1 LRIFK
6 RMTNLFSFVGPRR
19 ITVLLL
25 LLAATFVQAESVSV
39 ITLKVRPG
47 DTVSY
52 LALKH
57 LHAYNQDILD
67 QIKKLNPEIRD
78 LNRITVGQVVYLPK
92 PSEKPAEPTAPAP
105 LVESKRMAAAA
116 SRAVATLVEGE
127 VQVMAGG
134 DNTWRKLSSNA
145 ILRGGDKVRVLKNG
159 RLELVLDNRSVLR
172 LASNSTLELKEVE
185 RKPERETYRFAL
197 SLGKMWTR
205 VTRLLGFGS
214 KYQVDTPT
222 AITAV
227 QGTVYDL
234 QVDSNQQTQVR
245 VHSGTVQVY
254 NPFAGD
260 IAPGEKVPKL
270 QEPTRVPGPTRISR
284 EAWEQL
290 LLQQYQQVTLGR
302 EGRSTISAFD
312 LDKARKE
319 AWVRWNEA
327 RDKDFYGEI

>member
-1 LRIFK
+1 
-6 RMTNLFSFVGPRR
+6 MTNLFSFVGPRR
-19 ITVLLL
+19 IAVLLIF
-25 LLAATFVQAESVSV
+25 LATTFVQAAPDSVLTV
-39 ITLKVRPG
+39 KVRPG
-47 DTVSY
+47 DTISY

-57 LHAYNQDILD
+57 LHTYDQDLLD
-67 QIKKLNPEIRD
+67 QIKKLNPHIRD
-78 LNRITVGQVVYLPK
+78 LNRIQVGQAVHLPR
-92 PSEKPAEPTAPAP
+92 PHEVPVQPAEPTPP
-105 LVESKRMAAAA
+105 PVSKKMTAAA
-116 SRAVATLVEGE
+116 SRAVVTLVEGE
-127 VQVMAGG
+127 VQIMSEG
-134 DNTWRKLSSNA
+134 DHTWKSLSSNA
-145 ILRGGDKVRVLKNG
+145 ILKGGDKVRVLDNG
-159 RLELVLDNRSVLR
+159 RLEMVLDNRSVLR
-172 LASNSTLELKEVE
+172 LAANSTLELKEVE
-185 RKPERETYRFAL
+185 RKPEKETYRFAL

-205 VTRLLGFGS
+205 VTQLLRFGS

-234 QVDSNQQTQVR
+234 QVDSNQQTRVR
-245 VHSGTVQVY
+245 VHSGNVLVY

-260 IAPGEKVPKL
+260 LAPGEKVPKL

>member
-1 LRIFK
+1 
-6 RMTNLFSFVGPRR
+6 MTNLARFVWPRR
-19 ITVLLL
+19 IAVLLVF
-25 LLAATFVQAESVSV
+25 LATTFVQAESASV
-39 ITLKVRPG
+39 ITVKVRPG
-47 DTVSY
+47 DTISY
-52 LALKH
+52 LALKY
-57 LHAYNQDILD
+57 LHTYNQDILD
-67 QIKKLNPEIRD
+67 QMKKLNPHIRD
-78 LNRITVGQVVYLPK
+78 LNRIQVDQAVYLPK
-92 PSEKPAEPTAPAP
+92 PGEEPAQPTAPEP
-105 LVESKRMAAAA
+105 VVESKRMAAAA

-127 VQVMAGG
+127 VQIMAGG
-134 DNTWRKLSSNA
+134 DKTWSSLSPNA
-145 ILRGGDKVRVLKNG
+145 ILKAGDKVRVLDNG

-172 LASNSTLELKEVE
+172 LAANSTLELKEVE
-185 RKPERETYRFAL
+185 RKPEKETYRFAL

-205 VTRLLGFGS
+205 VTQLLGFGS

-234 QVDSNQQTQVR
+234 QVDSDQQTRVR
-245 VHSGTVQVY
+245 VHSGSVQVY

-260 IAPGEKVPKL
+260 LAPGEKVPKL

-302 EGRSTISAFD
+302 DGRSSISAFD
-312 LDKARKE
+312 LDTARRE

-327 RDKDFYGEI
+327 RDQDFYGEI

>member
-1 LRIFK
+1 
-6 RMTNLFSFVGPRR
+6 MT
-19 ITVLLL
+19 
-25 LLAATFVQAESVSV
+25 
-39 ITLKVRPG
+39 
-47 DTVSY
+47 
-52 LALKH
+52 
-57 LHAYNQDILD
+57 
-67 QIKKLNPEIRD
+67 
-78 LNRITVGQVVYLPK
+78 
-92 PSEKPAEPTAPAP
+92 
-105 LVESKRMAAAA
+105 AAA
-116 SRAVATLVEGE
+116 SRAVVTLVEGE
-127 VQVMAGG
+127 VQIMAGEEQS
-134 DNTWRKLSSNA
+134 WRSLSSNA
-145 ILRGGDKVRVLKNG
+145 ILKGGDKVRVLDDG
-159 RLELVLDNRSVLR
+159 RLEMVLDNRSVLR
-172 LASNSTLELKEVE
+172 LAANSTLELKEVE
-185 RKPERETYRFAL
+185 RKPEKETYRFAL

-234 QVDSNQQTQVR
+234 QVDPDQQTRVR
-245 VHSGTVQVY
+245 VHSGNVLVY

-260 IAPGEKVPKL
+260 LAPGEKVPKL

>member
-1 LRIFK
+1 MFQL
-6 RMTNLFSFVGPRR
+6 MTNLASFVGPRG
-19 ITVLLL
+19 IAVLLVF
-25 LLAATFVQAESVSV
+25 LATTFVQAESASV
-39 ITLKVRPG
+39 TTVKVRPG
-47 DTVSY
+47 DTISY
-52 LALKH
+52 LALKY
-57 LHAYNQDILD
+57 LHTYNQDIMN
-67 QIKKLNPEIRD
+67 QIKKLNPHIKD
-78 LNRITVGQVVYLPK
+78 LNRINVGQAVHLPK
-92 PSEKPAEPTAPAP
+92 PGEEPAETTAPAP

-127 VQVMAGG
+127 VQIMAGG
-134 DNTWRKLSSNA
+134 DNTWRSLSPNA
-145 ILRGGDKVRVLKNG
+145 TLKRGDRVRVLDNG

-172 LASNSTLELKEVE
+172 LASHSTLELKEVD
-185 RKPERETYRFAL
+185 RKPEKETYRFAL

-205 VTRLLGFGS
+205 VTQLLGFGS

-234 QVDSNQQTQVR
+234 QVDSDQHTRVR
-245 VHSGTVQVY
+245 VHSGNVQVY

-260 IAPGEKVPKL
+260 LAPGEKVPKL
-270 QEPTRVPGPTRISR
+270 QEPTRVPGPTRISP

-302 EGRSTISAFD
+302 QGRSTISAFD
-312 LDKARKE
+312 LDKVRKE

-327 RDKDFYGEI
+327 RDQDFYGEI

>member
-1 LRIFK
+1 
-6 RMTNLFSFVGPRR
+6 MTNLFSFLGPRR
-19 ITVLLL
+19 ITVLLIFL
-25 LLAATFVQAESVSV
+25 TATFVQAESASV
-39 ITLKVRPG
+39 ITVKVRPG
-47 DTVSY
+47 DTISY

-57 LHAYNQDILD
+57 LQTYDQDTLD
-67 QIKKLNPEIRD
+67 QIRKLNPQIRD
-78 LNRITVGQVVYLPK
+78 LNRIKVGQAVHLPK
-92 PSEKPAEPTAPAP
+92 PGEELAQPTAPAP
-105 LVESKRMAAAA
+105 LVESKKMAAAA

-127 VQVMAGG
+127 VQMMAGG
-134 DNTWRKLSSNA
+134 DNTWIKLSPNA
-145 ILRGGDKVRVLKNG
+145 ILKVGDKVRVLDNG
-159 RLELVLDNRSVLR
+159 RLEMVLDNRSVLR
-172 LASNSTLELKEVE
+172 LASNTTLELKEVD
-185 RKPERETYRFAL
+185 RQPEKETYRFAL

-234 QVDSNQQTQVR
+234 QVDSNQQTRVR
-245 VHSGTVQVY
+245 VHSGNVQVY

-260 IAPGEKVPKL
+260 LSPGEKVQKL

-290 LLQQYQQVTLGR
+290 LLQQYQQVTLGP

>member
-1 LRIFK
+1 
-6 RMTNLFSFVGPRR
+6 MTHLFSFLGPRR
-19 ITVLLL
+19 IAVLFTF
-25 LLAATFVQAESVSV
+25 LAATFVHAESVSL
-39 ITLKVRPG
+39 ITVKIRPG
-47 DTVSY
+47 DTISY
-52 LALKH
+52 LALKY
-57 LHAYNQDILD
+57 LHTYDQDILN
-67 QIKKLNPEIRD
+67 QIRKLNPQISD
-78 LNRITVGQVVYLPK
+78 VNRIKVGQVVHLPK
-92 PSEKPAEPTAPAP
+92 PGEEPAKTAAPTPAD
-105 LVESKRMAAAA
+105 ESKKMAAAA

-127 VQVMAGG
+127 VQMMAGG
-134 DNTWRKLSSNA
+134 DNTWIKLSPNA
-145 ILRGGDKVRVLKNG
+145 ILKGGDKVRVLDNG
-159 RLELVLDNRSVLR
+159 RLEMVLDNRSVLR
-172 LASNSTLELKEVE
+172 LSANSTLELKEVE
-185 RKPERETYRFAL
+185 RQPKKETYRFAL

-234 QVDSNQQTQVR
+234 QVDANQQTRVR
-245 VHSGTVQVY
+245 VHSGNLQVY

-260 IAPGEKVPKL
+260 LAPGEKVPKL

-327 RDKDFYGEI
+327 REKDFYGEI

>member
-1 LRIFK
+1 
-6 RMTNLFSFVGPRR
+6 MTNLAGFVGSRR
-19 ITVLLL
+19 IAVLLVF
-25 LLAATFVQAESVSV
+25 LATTFVQAESASL
-39 ITLKVRPG
+39 ITVKVRPG
-47 DTVSY
+47 DTISY
-52 LALKH
+52 LALKY
-57 LHAYNQDILD
+57 LHTYNQDILD
-67 QIKKLNPEIRD
+67 HIKELNPHIRD
-78 LNRITVGQVVYLPK
+78 VNRIQVDQTVYLPK
-92 PSEKPAEPTAPAP
+92 PGEEPAQPTAPEP
-105 LVESKRMAAAA
+105 LVETKRMAAAA

-127 VQVMAGG
+127 VQIMAEG
-134 DNTWRKLSSNA
+134 DNTWRSLGPNA
-145 ILRGGDKVRVLKNG
+145 ILKGGDKVRVLDNG

-172 LASNSTLELKEVE
+172 LAANSTLELKEVE
-185 RKPERETYRFAL
+185 RKPEKETYRFAL

-205 VTRLLGFGS
+205 VTQLLGFGS

-234 QVDSNQQTQVR
+234 QVDSDQQTRVR
-245 VHSGTVQVY
+245 VHSGSVQVY

-260 IAPGEKVPKL
+260 LAPGEKVPKL

-302 EGRSTISAFD
+302 DGRSSISAFD
-312 LDKARKE
+312 LDAARRE

-327 RDKDFYGEI
+327 RDQDFYGEI

>member
-1 LRIFK
+1 
-6 RMTNLFSFVGPRR
+6 MTNLFSFVGPRR
-19 ITVLLL
+19 IAVLLIF
-25 LLAATFVQAESVSV
+25 LAATFVQAASDSVLTV
-39 ITLKVRPG
+39 KVRPG
-47 DTVSY
+47 DTISY

-57 LHAYNQDILD
+57 LHTYDQDTLN
-67 QIKKLNPEIRD
+67 QIKKLNPQIKD
-78 LNRITVGQVVYLPK
+78 LDRIKVGEAVRLPR
-92 PSEKPAEPTAPAP
+92 PAVEKEQATAPAP
-105 LVESKRMAAAA
+105 PPVSKKMTAAA
-116 SRAVATLVEGE
+116 SRAVVTLVEGE
-127 VQVMAGG
+127 VQMMAGEEQS
-134 DNTWRKLSSNA
+134 WRSLSANA
-145 ILRGGDKVRVLKNG
+145 ILKGGDKVRVLDNG
-159 RLELVLDNRSVLR
+159 RLEMVLDNRSVLR
-172 LASNSTLELKEVE
+172 LAANSTLELKEVE
-185 RKPERETYRFAL
+185 RKPEKETYRFAL

-234 QVDSNQQTQVR
+234 QVDSDQQTRVR
-245 VHSGTVQVY
+245 VHSGNVLVY

-260 IAPGEKVPKL
+260 LAPGEKVPKL

>member
-1 LRIFK
+1 
-6 RMTNLFSFVGPRR
+6 MTNLVSFFGPRR
-19 ITVLLL
+19 VTVLLL
-25 LLAATFVQAESVSV
+25 FLSVTFVHASSDSV
-39 ITLKVRPG
+39 ITVMVRPG
-47 DTVSY
+47 DTISY

-57 LHAYNQDILD
+57 LQTYDPDILD
-67 QIKKLNPEIRD
+67 QIKKLNPQIRD
-78 LNRITVGQVVYLPK
+78 LNRIKVGQAVHLPK
-92 PSEKPAEPTAPAP
+92 PGGEPIQSTAPAP
-105 LVESKRMAAAA
+105 LVEGKKMVAAA

-127 VQVMAGG
+127 VQMMAGG
-134 DNTWRKLSSNA
+134 DNTWRSLSPNT
-145 ILRGGDKVRVLKNG
+145 ILKGGDKVRVLDNG
-159 RLELVLDNRSVLR
+159 RLEMVLDNRSVLR
-172 LASNSTLELKEVE
+172 LAANTTLELKEVE
-185 RKPERETYRFAL
+185 RKPEKETYRFAL

-234 QVDSNQQTQVR
+234 QVDSNQQTRVR
-245 VHSGTVQVY
+245 VHSGNVQVY

-260 IAPGEKVPKL
+260 LAPGEKVPKL

-319 AWVRWNEA
+319 AWVLWNEA

>member
-1 LRIFK
+1 
-6 RMTNLFSFVGPRR
+6 MTNLFSFVGPRR
-19 ITVLLL
+19 IAVLLIF
-25 LLAATFVQAESVSV
+25 LAATFVQASSESVLTV
-39 ITLKVRPG
+39 KVRPG
-47 DTVSY
+47 DTISY

-57 LHAYNQDILD
+57 LHTYDQDTLNH
-67 QIKKLNPEIRD
+67 IKKLNPHIKD
-78 LNRITVGQVVYLPK
+78 LNRIKVGEAVRLPK
-92 PSEKPAEPTAPAP
+92 PSVETAQPTAPAP
-105 LVESKRMAAAA
+105 PPVSKKMTAAA
-116 SRAVATLVEGE
+116 SRAVVTLVEGE
-127 VQVMAGG
+127 VQMMAREEQS
-134 DNTWRKLSSNA
+134 WRSLSSNA
-145 ILRGGDKVRVLKNG
+145 ILKGGDKVRVLDDG
-159 RLELVLDNRSVLR
+159 RLEMVLDNRSVLR
-172 LASNSTLELKEVE
+172 LAANSTLELKEVE
-185 RKPERETYRFAL
+185 RKPQKETYRFAL

-234 QVDSNQQTQVR
+234 QVDSDQQTRVR
-245 VHSGTVQVY
+245 VHSGNVLVY

-260 IAPGEKVPKL
+260 LAPGEIVPKL

>member
-1 LRIFK
+1 MFQLMK
-6 RMTNLFSFVGPRR
+6 NLVNLVGPRR
-19 ITVLLL
+19 IAVLFLF
-25 LLAATFVQAESVSV
+25 LAATFVHASSDSV
-39 ITLKVRPG
+39 ITVKVRPG
-47 DTVSY
+47 DTISY

-57 LHAYNQDILD
+57 LQTYDPDILD
-67 QIKKLNPEIRD
+67 QIKKLNPQIRD
-78 LNRITVGQVVYLPK
+78 LNRIKIGQAVHLPK
-92 PSEKPAEPTAPAP
+92 PGGEPAKPTAPAP
-105 LVESKRMAAAA
+105 LVESKKMAAVA

-127 VQVMAGG
+127 VQMMAGA
-134 DNTWRKLSSNA
+134 DNTWIKLSPNA
-145 ILRGGDKVRVLKNG
+145 ILKGGDKVRVLDNG
-159 RLELVLDNRSVLR
+159 RLEMVLDNRSVLR
-172 LASNSTLELKEVE
+172 LAANTTLELKEVE
-185 RKPERETYRFAL
+185 RQPEKETYRFAL

-234 QVDSNQQTQVR
+234 QVDSNQQTRVR
-245 VHSGTVQVY
+245 VHSGNVQVY

-260 IAPGEKVPKL
+260 LAPGEKLPKL

-327 RDKDFYGEI
+327 RDQDFYGEI

>member
-1 LRIFK
+1 
-6 RMTNLFSFVGPRR
+6 MTNLFSFVGPHR
-19 ITVLLL
+19 IAVLLIF
-25 LLAATFVQAESVSV
+25 LAATFVQAASDSVLTV
-39 ITLKVRPG
+39 KVRPG
-47 DTVSY
+47 DTISY

-57 LHAYNQDILD
+57 LHTYDQDTLN
-67 QIKKLNPEIRD
+67 QIKKLNPHIKD
-78 LNRITVGQVVYLPK
+78 LNRINVGEAVHLPK
-92 PSEKPAEPTAPAP
+92 PYVEPAQPTAPAP
-105 LVESKRMAAAA
+105 PPVSKKMTAAA
-116 SRAVATLVEGE
+116 SRAVVTLVEGE

-134 DNTWRKLSSNA
+134 EDTWRKLNSNT
-145 ILRGGDKVRVLKNG
+145 ILKGGDKVRVLDKG
-159 RLELVLDNRSVLR
+159 RLEMVLDNRSVLR
-172 LASNSTLELKEVE
+172 LAANSTLELKEVE
-185 RKPERETYRFAL
+185 RKPEKETYRFAL

-234 QVDSNQQTQVR
+234 QVDSDQQTRVR
-245 VHSGTVQVY
+245 VHSGNVLVY

-260 IAPGEKVPKL
+260 LAPGEKVPKL

-290 LLQQYQQVTLGR
+290 LLEQYQQVTLGR
-302 EGRSTISAFD
+302 EGRSTVSAFD

-319 AWVRWNEA
+319 AWIRWNEA

>member
-1 LRIFK
+1 MFQLMK
-6 RMTNLFSFVGPRR
+6 NLVSFFGPRR
-19 ITVLLL
+19 IAVLLIFL
-25 LLAATFVQAESVSV
+25 VATFVQAASDSV
-39 ITLKVRPG
+39 ITVKVRPG
-47 DTVSY
+47 DTISY

-57 LHAYNQDILD
+57 LQTYDQDILD
-67 QIKKLNPEIRD
+67 QIKELNPQIRD
-78 LNRITVGQVVYLPK
+78 LNRIQVGQVVHLPK
-92 PSEKPAEPTAPAP
+92 PGEEPAQPTAPAP
-105 LVESKRMAAAA
+105 LVESKKMAAAG

-127 VQVMAGG
+127 VQMMAGG
-134 DNTWRKLSSNA
+134 DNTWIKLSPNA
-145 ILRGGDKVRVLKNG
+145 ILKGGDKVRVLDNG
-159 RLELVLDNRSVLR
+159 RLEMVLDNRSVLR
-172 LASNSTLELKEVE
+172 LASNTTLELKEVE
-185 RKPERETYRFAL
+185 RKPEKETYRFAL

-234 QVDSNQQTQVR
+234 QVDSNQQTRVR
-245 VHSGTVQVY
+245 VHSGNVQVY

-260 IAPGEKVPKL
+260 LAPGEKVPKL

-302 EGRSTISAFD
+302 EGRSNISAFD

>member
-1 LRIFK
+1 
-6 RMTNLFSFVGPRR
+6 MTNLFSFVGPRR
-19 ITVLLL
+19 IAVLLIF
-25 LLAATFVQAESVSV
+25 LAATFVQASSDSV
-39 ITLKVRPG
+39 ITVKVRPG

-57 LHAYNQDILD
+57 LHSYDQDLLN
-67 QIKKLNPEIRD
+67 QIKKLNPHIRD
-78 LNRITVGQVVYLPK
+78 LNRIKVGQAVHLPK
-92 PSEKPAEPTAPAP
+92 PYEAPAQPTAVAP
-105 LVESKRMAAAA
+105 PPVTKKMTAAA

-127 VQVMAGG
+127 VQMMAGG
-134 DNTWRKLSSNA
+134 DNTWRRLSSNA
-145 ILRGGDKVRVLKNG
+145 ILKGGDKVRVLDKG
-159 RLELVLDNRSVLR
+159 RLEMVLDNRSVLR
-172 LASNSTLELKEVE
+172 LAANSTLELKEVE
-185 RKPERETYRFAL
+185 RKPEKETYRFAL

-205 VTRLLGFGS
+205 VTRLLGFNS

-234 QVDSNQQTQVR
+234 QVDSDQQTRVR
-245 VHSGTVQVY
+245 VHSGNVLVY

-260 IAPGEKVPKL
+260 LAPGEKIPKL

-312 LDKARKE
+312 LDTARKE

>member
-1 LRIFK
+1 
-6 RMTNLFSFVGPRR
+6 MTNLFSFVGPRR
-19 ITVLLL
+19 IAVLLIF
-25 LLAATFVQAESVSV
+25 LAATLVQAASDSVFTV
-39 ITLKVRPG
+39 KVRPG

-57 LHAYNQDILD
+57 LHTYDQDLLN
-67 QIKKLNPEIRD
+67 QIKKLNPHIRD
-78 LNRITVGQVVYLPK
+78 LNRIQVGQAVHLPR
-92 PSEKPAEPTAPAP
+92 PHAVPVQPAAPAP
-105 LVESKRMAAAA
+105 PPVSKKMTAAA
-116 SRAVATLVEGE
+116 SRAVVTLVEGE
-127 VQVMAGG
+127 VQMMAGG
-134 DNTWRKLSSNA
+134 DHTWKSLSSNA
-145 ILRGGDKVRVLKNG
+145 ILKGGDKVRVLDNG
-159 RLELVLDNRSVLR
+159 RLEMVLDNRSVLR
-172 LASNSTLELKEVE
+172 LAANSTLELKEVE
-185 RKPERETYRFAL
+185 RKPEKETYRFAL

-234 QVDSNQQTQVR
+234 QVDSNQQTRVR
-245 VHSGTVQVY
+245 VHSGNVLVY

-260 IAPGEKVPKL
+260 LAPGEKVPKL

>member
-1 LRIFK
+1 
-6 RMTNLFSFVGPRR
+6 MT
-19 ITVLLL
+19 
-25 LLAATFVQAESVSV
+25 
-39 ITLKVRPG
+39 
-47 DTVSY
+47 
-52 LALKH
+52 
-57 LHAYNQDILD
+57 
-67 QIKKLNPEIRD
+67 
-78 LNRITVGQVVYLPK
+78 
-92 PSEKPAEPTAPAP
+92 
-105 LVESKRMAAAA
+105 AAA
-116 SRAVATLVEGE
+116 SRAVVTLVEGE
-127 VQVMAGG
+127 VQMMAGEEQS
-134 DNTWRKLSSNA
+134 WRSLSSNA
-145 ILRGGDKVRVLKNG
+145 ILKGGDKVRVPDNG
-159 RLELVLDNRSVLR
+159 RLEMVLDNHSVLR
-172 LASNSTLELKEVE
+172 LAANSSLELKEVE
-185 RKPERETYRFAL
+185 RKPEKETYRFAL

-234 QVDSNQQTQVR
+234 QVDSDQQTRVR
-245 VHSGTVQVY
+245 VHSGNVLVY

-260 IAPGEKVPKL
+260 LAPGEKVPKL

-312 LDKARKE
+312 LDKSRKE

>member
-1 LRIFK
+1 
-6 RMTNLFSFVGPRR
+6 MMNLLSFVESRR
-19 ITVLLL
+19 ITVVLIL
-25 LLAATFVQAESVSV
+25 LLATCVIAASDPVLSV
-39 ITLKVRPG
+39 KVRPG

-57 LHAYNQDILD
+57 LHTYNQEILN
-67 QIKKLNPEIRD
+67 QIKVLNPHIKD
-78 LNRITVGQVVYLPK
+78 LNRIQVGQTVRLPK
-92 PSEKPAEPTAPAP
+92 PPEEPAKVTAPTAPAP
-105 LVESKRMAAAA
+105 PTVTKKMAAAA

-127 VQVMAGG
+127 VQMMPGG
-134 DNTWRKLSSNA
+134 DNTWKKLEANG
-145 ILRGGDKVRVLKNG
+145 ILKVGDKVRVLDKG

-172 LASNSTLELKEVE
+172 LAANSTLELKEVE
-185 RKPERETYRFAL
+185 RKPKKETYRFAL
-197 SLGKMWTR
+197 SIGKLWTR
-205 VTRLLGFGS
+205 VTRLFGAGS
-214 KYQVDTPT
+214 KYQVETPT

-234 QVDSNQQTQVR
+234 LVDPYQLTRVR
-245 VHSGTVQVY
+245 VHSGNVQVY

-260 IAPGEKVPKL
+260 LAPGQKVPKL
-270 QEPTRVPGPTRISR
+270 KEPTRVPGPTRISR

-290 LLQQYQQVTLGR
+290 LLRQYQQVTLGR

-327 RDKDFYGEI
+327 RDKDFYGTI

>member
-1 LRIFK
+1 MFQLMK
-6 RMTNLFSFVGPRR
+6 NLFSFVGPRR
-19 ITVLLL
+19 ITVLLIF
-25 LLAATFVQAESVSV
+25 LATTYVQAESVSV
-39 ITLKVRPG
+39 ITVKVRPG
-47 DTVSY
+47 DTISY

-57 LHAYNQDILD
+57 LHTYDQDILD
-67 QIKKLNPEIRD
+67 QIKELNPQIRD
-78 LNRITVGQVVYLPK
+78 LNRIQVGEAVLLPK
-92 PSEKPAEPTAPAP
+92 PGEEPAQPIAPAP
-105 LVESKRMAAAA
+105 LVESKKMAAAA

-134 DNTWRKLSSNA
+134 DNTWLKLSPNA
-145 ILRGGDKVRVLKNG
+145 ILKGGDKVRVLDNG
-159 RLELVLDNRSVLR
+159 RLEMVLDNRSVLR
-172 LASNSTLELKEVE
+172 LASNTTLELKEVE
-185 RKPERETYRFAL
+185 RKPEKETYRFAL

-234 QVDSNQQTQVR
+234 QVDPNQQTRVR
-245 VHSGTVQVY
+245 VHFGNVQVY

-260 IAPGEKVPKL
+260 LAPGEKVPKL

-290 LLQQYQQVTLGR
+290 LLQHYQQVTLGR

-312 LDKARKE
+312 LDRARKE

>member
-1 LRIFK
+1 
-6 RMTNLFSFVGPRR
+6 MTNLARFVWPRR
-19 ITVLLL
+19 IAVLLV
-25 LLAATFVQAESVSV
+25 LLAATFVQAESASV
-39 ITLKVRPG
+39 IIVKVRPG
-47 DTVSY
+47 DTISY
-52 LALKH
+52 LALKY

-67 QIKKLNPEIRD
+67 QIKELNPHIRD
-78 LNRITVGQVVYLPK
+78 VNRIQVDQAVYLPK
-92 PSEKPAEPTAPAP
+92 PGEEPAQPTAPEP
-105 LVESKRMAAAA
+105 VVESKRMAAAA

-127 VQVMAGG
+127 VQIMAGG
-134 DNTWRKLSSNA
+134 DNTWRSLSPNA
-145 ILRGGDKVRVLKNG
+145 ILKEGDKVRVLDNG

-172 LASNSTLELKEVE
+172 LAANSTLELKEVE
-185 RKPERETYRFAL
+185 RKPEKETYRFAL

-205 VTRLLGFGS
+205 VTQLLGFGS

-234 QVDSNQQTQVR
+234 QVDSDQQTRVR
-245 VHSGTVQVY
+245 VHSGSVQVY

-260 IAPGEKVPKL
+260 LAPGEKVPKL

-302 EGRSTISAFD
+302 DGRSSISAFD
-312 LDKARKE
+312 LDTARRE

-327 RDKDFYGEI
+327 RDQDFYGEI

>member
-1 LRIFK
+1 
-6 RMTNLFSFVGPRR
+6 MTNLFSFVGPRQ
-19 ITVLLL
+19 IAVLLIF
-25 LLAATFVQAESVSV
+25 LAATFVQAASDSVLTV
-39 ITLKVRPG
+39 KVRPG
-47 DTVSY
+47 DTISY

-57 LHAYNQDILD
+57 LHTYDQDTLN
-67 QIKKLNPEIRD
+67 QIKKLNPHIKD
-78 LNRITVGQVVYLPK
+78 LNRIKVGEAVRLPK
-92 PSEKPAEPTAPAP
+92 PAVEKEQPTAPAP
-105 LVESKRMAAAA
+105 SPVPKEMTAAA
-116 SRAVATLVEGE
+116 SRAVVTLVEGE
-127 VQVMAGG
+127 VQMMAGEEQS
-134 DNTWRKLSSNA
+134 WRPLSANA
-145 ILRGGDKVRVLKNG
+145 ILKGGDKVRVLDNG
-159 RLELVLDNRSVLR
+159 RLEMVLDNRSVLR
-172 LASNSTLELKEVE
+172 LAANSTLELKEVE
-185 RKPERETYRFAL
+185 RKPEKETYRFAL

-234 QVDSNQQTQVR
+234 QVDSDQQTRVR
-245 VHSGTVQVY
+245 VHSGNVLVY

-260 IAPGEKVPKL
+260 LAPGEKVPKL

>member
-1 LRIFK
+1 M
-6 RMTNLFSFVGPRR
+6 MT
-19 ITVLLL
+19 
-25 LLAATFVQAESVSV
+25 
-39 ITLKVRPG
+39 
-47 DTVSY
+47 
-52 LALKH
+52 
-57 LHAYNQDILD
+57 
-67 QIKKLNPEIRD
+67 
-78 LNRITVGQVVYLPK
+78 
-92 PSEKPAEPTAPAP
+92 
-105 LVESKRMAAAA
+105 AAA

-127 VQVMAGG
+127 VQMMAGG
-134 DNTWRKLSSNA
+134 DNTWRRLSSNA
-145 ILRGGDKVRVLKNG
+145 ILKGGDKVRVLDNG
-159 RLELVLDNRSVLR
+159 RLEMVLDNRSVLR
-172 LASNSTLELKEVE
+172 LAANSTLELKEVE
-185 RKPERETYRFAL
+185 RKPEKETYRFAL

-205 VTRLLGFGS
+205 VTRLLGLGS
-214 KYQVDTPT
+214 RYQVDTPT

-234 QVDSNQQTQVR
+234 QVDSNQQTRVR
-245 VHSGTVQVY
+245 VHSGNVQVY
-254 NPFAGD
+254 NPFAGKL
-260 IAPGEKVPKL
+260 APGEKVSKL

>member
-1 LRIFK
+1 
-6 RMTNLFSFVGPRR
+6 MTNLFSFVGPRQ
-19 ITVLLL
+19 IAVLLIF
-25 LLAATFVQAESVSV
+25 LAATFVQAASDSV
-39 ITLKVRPG
+39 ITVKVRPG
-47 DTVSY
+47 DTISY

-57 LHAYNQDILD
+57 LQTYDQDILD
-67 QIKKLNPEIRD
+67 QIKELNPQIRD
-78 LNRITVGQVVYLPK
+78 LNRIQVGQVVHLPK
-92 PSEKPAEPTAPAP
+92 PGEEPAQPTAPAP
-105 LVESKRMAAAA
+105 LVESKKMAAAA

-127 VQVMAGG
+127 VQMMAGG
-134 DNTWRKLSSNA
+134 DNTWIKLSPNA
-145 ILRGGDKVRVLKNG
+145 ILKGGDKVRVLDNG
-159 RLELVLDNRSVLR
+159 RLEMVLDNRSVLR
-172 LASNSTLELKEVE
+172 LASNTTLELKEVE
-185 RKPERETYRFAL
+185 RKPEKETYRFAL

-234 QVDSNQQTQVR
+234 QVDSNQQTRVR
-245 VHSGTVQVY
+245 VHSGNVQVY

-260 IAPGEKVPKL
+260 LAPGEKVPKL

-312 LDKARKE
+312 LDRARKE

>member
-1 LRIFK
+1 MFQLMK
-6 RMTNLFSFVGPRR
+6 NLFSFVGPRR
-19 ITVLLL
+19 ITVLLIF
-25 LLAATFVQAESVSV
+25 LATTYVQAESVSV
-39 ITLKVRPG
+39 ITVKVRPG
-47 DTVSY
+47 DTISY

-57 LHAYNQDILD
+57 LQTYDQNILG
-67 QIKKLNPEIRD
+67 QIKELNPQIRD
-78 LNRITVGQVVYLPK
+78 LNRIKVGQAVLLPK
-92 PSEKPAEPTAPAP
+92 PGEEPAQPTAPAP
-105 LVESKRMAAAA
+105 LVESKKMAAAA

-134 DNTWRKLSSNA
+134 D
-145 ILRGGDKVRVLKNG
+145 KVRVLDNG
-159 RLELVLDNRSVLR
+159 RLEMVLDNRSVLR
-172 LASNSTLELKEVE
+172 LASNTTLELKEVE
-185 RKPERETYRFAL
+185 RKPEKETYRFAL

-234 QVDSNQQTQVR
+234 QVDSNQQTRVR
-245 VHSGTVQVY
+245 VHSGNVQVY

-260 IAPGEKVPKL
+260 LAPGEKVPKL

>member
-1 LRIFK
+1 
-6 RMTNLFSFVGPRR
+6 MTNLVTFVGPRR
-19 ITVLLL
+19 ITVLLIF
-25 LLAATFVQAESVSV
+25 LATTFAHAESVSL
-39 ITLKVRPG
+39 ITVKIRPG
-47 DTVSY
+47 DTISY

-57 LHAYNQDILD
+57 LHTYDQDIID
-67 QIKKLNPEIRD
+67 QIRKLNPQIRD
-78 LNRITVGQVVYLPK
+78 LNRIQVGQVVHLPR
-92 PSEKPAEPTAPAP
+92 PGEESAPPAAPAP
-105 LVESKRMAAAA
+105 LDESKKMAAAA

-127 VQVMAGG
+127 VEMMARG
-134 DNTWRKLSSNA
+134 DNTWIKLSPNA
-145 ILRGGDKVRVLKNG
+145 ILKGGDKVRVLGDG
-159 RLELVLDNRSVLR
+159 RLEMVLDNRSVLR
-172 LASNSTLELKEVE
+172 LAANSTLELKEVE
-185 RKPERETYRFAL
+185 RQPEKETYRFAL

-234 QVDSNQQTQVR
+234 QVDSNQQTRVR
-245 VHSGTVQVY
+245 VHSGNVQVY

-260 IAPGEKVPKL
+260 LAPGEKVPKL

-302 EGRSTISAFD
+302 EGRSAISAFD

>member
-1 LRIFK
+1 MFQFMR
-6 RMTNLFSFVGPRR
+6 NLFSLVRPRR
-19 ITVLLL
+19 ITVLLIF
-25 LLAATFVQAESVSV
+25 LAATYVQAEPVAV
-39 ITLKVRPG
+39 ITVKVRPG
-47 DTVSY
+47 DTISY

-57 LHAYNQDILD
+57 LHTYDQDILD
-67 QIKKLNPEIRD
+67 QIKELNPQIRD
-78 LNRITVGQVVYLPK
+78 LNRIQVGQAVHLPK
-92 PSEKPAEPTAPAP
+92 PGEEPRQPTAPVP
-105 LVESKRMAAAA
+105 LVESKKMTAAA

-127 VQVMAGG
+127 VQIMAGG
-134 DNTWRKLSSNA
+134 DNVWRSLSPNA
-145 ILRGGDKVRVLKNG
+145 ILKGGDKVRVLDNG
-159 RLELVLDNRSVLR
+159 RLEMVLDNQSVLR

-185 RKPERETYRFAL
+185 RKPEKETYRFAL
-197 SLGKMWTR
+197 SVGKMWTR
-205 VTRLLGFGS
+205 VTQLLGFGS

-227 QGTVYDL
+227 QGTIYDL
-234 QVDSNQQTQVR
+234 QVDSDQQTRVR
-245 VHSGTVQVY
+245 VHSGNVQVY

-260 IAPGEKVPKL
+260 LAPGEKVPKL

-290 LLQQYQQVTLGR
+290 LLHQYQQVTLGR
-302 EGRSTISAFD
+302 EGRSAISAFD